1 MPFDRLKRR
10 DFITL
15 LGAAAGVVVTAPLLA
30 AGQDYP
36 NRPVM
41 LIVNFPPGGSTD
53 AMARIIREPLVQALG
68 QSIIIDNRGGA
79 GGTTGAAAVA
89 NAKPDGYTLLLS
101 VNSALTTNRYLQK
114 NFPFD
119 PKTAFSPITLTSDV
133 ALVLAVHPSLPVHD
147 VTGLIEYARKN
158 PGKLAYATP
167 GIGSSHHICGEL
179 LKQKVGI
186 DMVHVPYRGGA
197 LAMQDL
203 LAGNVKVGFST
214 LPVAL
219 PQAQAGG
226 IRVIAAAEK
235 TRLPELPDTPTI
247 DETVS
252 RRHQRRLEWP
262 AGAGRSAGADHR
274 QAQCSGGGGAED
286 AGHYRQN
293 EASGPAPTEQ
303 HACGIRQPP
312 RQRGRPLGEGHSID
326 WHSAR
331 IADGCG
337 SVPLVRV
344 RHQRQ
349 MQRDRGEATRI
360 LPSLNVKTA
369 RSWRGIVPFTH
380 LAREGRMTVTIGRR
394 ELLAALGG
402 AAAAWPLAARAQQVE
417 RTRRIGAR
425 LAAFTQALSQLG
437 WSEGRNLRID
447 ARWATAGDV
456 HRHAAELVALP
467 PDVLL

>member
-1 MPFDRLKRR
+1 MQFDRLKRR

-15 LGAAAGVVVTAPLLA
+15 LGAAAAVMATAPLVA

-36 NRPVM
+36 NRSVT

-53 AMARIIREPLVQALG
+53 AMARIIREPLSQALG
-68 QSIIIDNRGGA
+68 QNIIIDNRGGA

-89 NAKPDGYTLLLS
+89 NARPDGYTILLS

-119 PKTAFSPITLTSDV
+119 PKTAFAPITLTSDV

-167 GIGSSHHICGEL
+167 GIGSSHHVCGEL

-203 LAGNVKVGFST
+203 LAGNIKVGFST

-247 DETVS
+247 DETVPGVVNVGWNG
-252 RRHQRRLEWP
+252 LLAP
-262 AGAGRSAGADHR
+262 AGT
-274 QAQCSGGGGAED
+274 
-286 AGHYRQN
+286 
-293 EASGPAPTEQ
+293 PAP
-303 HACGIRQPP
+303 I
-312 RQRGRPLGEGHSID
+312 ID
-326 WHSAR
+326 KLNA
-331 IADGCG
+331 
-337 SVPLVRV
+337 
-344 RHQRQ
+344 
-349 MQRDRGEATRI
+349 AT
-360 LPSLNVKTA
+360 V
-369 RSWRGIVPFTH
+369 
-380 LAREGRMTVTIGRR
+380 
-394 ELLAALGG
+394 AALKMPDIIAKMKLQGLH
-402 AAAAWPLAARAQQVE
+402 PLSSTPAEFASLLVGEVDHWAKVIPS
-417 RTRRIGAR
+417 IGI
-425 LAAFTQALSQLG
+425 QP
-437 WSEGRNLRID
+437 E
-447 ARWATAGDV
+447 
-456 HRHAAELVALP
+456 
-467 PDVLL
+467 